1 MLSEVNHRDAARP
14 MRGAIEIKAIPLNDL
29 NKISS
34 SCMSDTILYESLGR
48 SCGKKK
54 IKKAITLFLKIEKLD
69 STMKYQKNLKQD
81 YLCWVGKQRV

>member
-54 IKKAITLFLKIEKLD
+54 
-69 STMKYQKNLKQD
+69 
-81 YLCWVGKQRV
+81 